1 MLAEPASCS
10 GSEGLRLGSEGQK
23 VQHNG
28 VERTRRMGG
37 KERENGEWF
46 GDRNGNGREGLER
59 REAWSVAIVLI
70 ILRFRFHRGVSVS
83 SFSVFW
89 FLFCGEY
96 LGKKKKEEGVRKVN
110 LIRGLKLA
118 PALEILCVYGFLLVQ
133 F

>member
-1 MLAEPASCS
+1 MLAEPGS
-10 GSEGLRLGSEGQK
+10 GSSSEGLGSGRK
-23 VQHNG
+23 VQHRS
-28 VERTRRMGG
+28 VEGTRRVGG